1 MLFNVSQ
8 LLREHI
14 GSSRSYA
21 FNAEPDVQPP
31 VHRGAAELIRTPD
44 GVLVRASA
52 DVVIEAN
59 CSRCLAAFGYP
70 AHIVFDETYVQQ
82 YDVTTGARVELESD
96 DADAFVISA
105 NHTIDISEAVR
116 QYSETAAEM
125 QPLCRPD
132 CPGICPEC
140 GTDLTIAK
148 CRCDRTPMDSRWA
161 ALAALKLSTNG

>member
-14 GSSRSYA
+14 GSSRHYV
-21 FNAEPDVQPP
+21 FEAEPPI
-31 VHRGAAELIRTPD
+31 HRGHAELIRTPG

-52 DVVIEAN
+52 EVVLEAS

-70 AHIVFDETYVQQ
+70 VHISFDETYLQQ
-82 YDVTTGARVELESD
+82 YDVVTGARVEVDSD
-96 DADAFVISA
+96 DDEAFVISA

-140 GTDLTIAK
+140 GTDLSIAN
-148 CRCDRTPMDSRWA
+148 CQCERAPLDLRWA
-161 ALAALKLSTNG
+161 ALAALSRSANG